1 MVELIVDF
9 ATGTS
14 EDTARVIAL
23 RAGGTIRRR
32 MRTGEDTLV
41 RLLVQLPDEAAAQR
55 LSALPEVSRTEPN
68 RADYGTR

>member
-9 ATGTS
+9 AAGTS

-32 MRTGEDTLV
+32 MRTGEDTVV

-55 LSALPEVSRTEPN
+55 LSAATEVARTEPN
-68 RADYGTR
+68 SADYGTR